1 MPNLNLTDLA
11 VRQLSFSDD
20 QVTYWDTTIK
30 GFGLRVSRT
39 TKTFIVMRGK
49 ERTRISLGRYPETS
63 LKTAR
68 ASAIMEMAET
78 PSTPRKT
85 FLEACSA
92 FERDMTGKVK
102 PDTLKQYMAYL
113 EAMHFDQVSD
123 ITYSDITEALEK
135 WNTKPFAQNY
145 AYASIRNLL
154 NWCLEH
160 QLIDKH
166 PLFRKKPPNKVKSR
180 DRVLTDSELARIWR
194 CTDNNAYGRILRLLI
209 LTGQRRIEVRN
220 LQPEDVS
227 DVITFN
233 TKGDKINV
241 LPITPLLRENLQLP
255 FVFNDWSRSK
265 VRFDTDC
272 GVDFRLHDI
281 RRSFATGLAKLGV
294 SPYTIERLLGHS
306 MGTVE
311 SVYQRYSFLKEKEE
325 ALLIWERHI
334 KTISLLE
341 S

>member
-1 MPNLNLTDLA
+1 MSIILNDL
-11 VRQLSFSDD
+11 
-20 QVTYWDTTIK
+20 TIK
-30 GFGLRVSRT
+30 NLAHQDKQIKVMDANFPGFGILISKT
-39 TKTFIVMRGK
+39 TKTFIVVRGK
-49 ERTRISLGRYPETS
+49 ERQVVTLGRYPELS
-63 LKTAR
+63 LKAAR
-68 ASAIMEMAET
+68 AIAVTEMT
-78 PSTPRKT
+78 KVPSNATKT
-85 FLEACSA
+85 FLEACRA
-92 FERDMTGKVK
+92 FERDMEGKVK

-113 EAMHFDQVSD
+113 SAMTFDKVCD
-123 ITYSDITEALEK
+123 ITYDDIITNLEP
-135 WNTKPFAQNY
+135 WNDKPYAQNY

-154 NWCLEH
+154 NWSIEH
-160 QLIDKH
+160 GYIDRH

-241 LPITPLLRENLQLP
+241 LPITPLMRENLQLP

-272 GVDFRLHDI
+272 GVDFRIHDL
-281 RRSFATGLAKLGV
+281 RRTLATNMAKLGV
-294 SPYTIERLLGHS
+294 SVVTIERILGHS
-306 MGTVE
+306 LGNVAQI
-311 SVYQRYSFLKEKEE
+311 YNRYSYLAEMEK
-325 ALLIWERHI
+325 ALLTYEAFI
-334 KTISLLE
+334 KRIATAQG
-341 S
+341 